1 MNLLSRIMMYVNQ
14 ILGLVSTVRGINEI
28 RKMRNNPEIQKTREI
43 MKQQE
48 MAANQQTTT
57 QNN

>member
-28 RKMRNNPEIQKTREI
+28 RKMRNNPEIQKAREI